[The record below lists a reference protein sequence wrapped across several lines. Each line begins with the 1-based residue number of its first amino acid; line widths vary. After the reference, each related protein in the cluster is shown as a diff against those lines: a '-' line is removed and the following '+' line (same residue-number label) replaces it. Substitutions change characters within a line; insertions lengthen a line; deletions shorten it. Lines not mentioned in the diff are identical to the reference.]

1 MSAKRKVL
9 TISGIL
15 VIILCVS
22 LILFSASEFV
32 NPYHSVSEVASD
44 TANFMGQQIQMI
56 GKVVNGSIRTVGG
69 NMTFEITDGKSV
81 LNVIYSGSTP
91 QNFREGIDVVV
102 IGNLISGDTFKAN
115 EILTKCPS
123 KWEARTS

>member
-1 MSAKRKVL
+1 MSAKRKVFM
-9 TISGIL
+9 ISGIL

-32 NPYHSVSEVASD
+32 DPYYSVSEVASD
-44 TANFMGQQIQMI
+44 ATSFMGQRIQMI
-56 GKVVNGSIRTVGG
+56 GKVVNGSTRTVGG
-69 NMTFEITDGKSV
+69 DITFKITDGQSA

-91 QNFREGIDVVV
+91 QNFKEGIDVVV
-102 IGNLISGDTFKAN
+102 IGNLISTDTFKAN

-123 KWEARTS
+123 KYQ